1 MICPR
6 CGKTQTDGLLECG
19 SCGVVF
25 AKYRP
30 RPESARESDSYWQ
43 LGRQWL
49 LERMFEVEPGG
60 NRIVIGA
67 RGVFL
72 LVLALWGLSFL
83 LRPIEGEDI
92 MSSFMHLINLPFHE
106 AGHVVFSPFG
116 RFIQVLGGT
125 LGQLLVPL
133 IVLGA
138 FLGKQN
144 AFGASAAGWWLGQS
158 FLDCAPYINDARA
171 GELMLVGGV
180 TGKEVADYHDWEVM
194 LGQLGWMQHDHA
206 IARIFWVIGALVMMA
221 SIAWGAFILWRQ
233 WKVAADAVSPKT

>member
-1 MICPR
+1 
-6 CGKTQTDGLLECG
+6 L
-19 SCGVVF
+19 
-25 AKYRP
+25 
-30 RPESARESDSYWQ
+30 DSYWR
-43 LGRQWL
+43 LGWQWL

-60 NRIVIGA
+60 SRAAILV

-72 LVLALWGLSFL
+72 VGLALWGVSFL
-83 LRPIEGEDI
+83 LRALEGEEI

-133 IVLGA
+133 VVLGA
-138 FLGKQN
+138 FLDKHN
-144 AFGASAAGWWLGQS
+144 AFGASVAGWWLGQS
-158 FLDCAPYINDARA
+158 FLDCVPYINDARA

-194 LGQLGWMQHDHA
+194 LGRLGWLPYDHV
-206 IARIFWVIGALVMMA
+206 IARIFWTIGALVMMA
-221 SIAWGAFILWRQ
+221 SIAWGISLLQRQ
-233 WKVAADAVSPKT
+233 WKAAETS